1 MAKAWNFFKLI
12 KKDLND
18 FDAIWCADIETLLFV
33 LFNKNKP
40 LAWDLHELPTCFMG
54 KKIMRVFFKYL
65 AQRCTV
71 MIHANEQRLI
81 CLRELNMI
89 PEGSKQ
95 FYLRNYPQFDEIDS
109 DYDDDFLK
117 FEKWL
122 GPDQCVYLQGLNEP
136 SRAPFESISAVLK
149 SPNLKCV
156 VVGRVDKDAVAR
168 LNEVFGAN
176 TVRSRV
182 YFTGMVKQLKT
193 PQYIRKCFV
202 SLVFYKNTCLN
213 NWYCEANRFYQN
225 IINGNPVITGAN
237 PPMKN
242 IIEKFGFGI
251 SLQSDGSDEL
261 EIIEAIRRIRED
273 YNLYKNMI
281 DKNKDLLFWN
291 SQNETLSKIIFNLLY
306 EV

>member
-1 MAKAWNFFKLI
+1 M
-12 KKDLND
+12 
-18 FDAIWCADIETLLFV
+18 
-33 LFNKNKP
+33 
-40 LAWDLHELPTCFMG
+40 
-54 KKIMRVFFKYL
+54 
-65 AQRCTV
+65 
-71 MIHANEQRLI
+71 
-81 CLRELNMI
+81 
-89 PEGSKQ
+89 
-95 FYLRNYPQFDEIDS
+95 
-109 DYDDDFLK
+109 
-117 FEKWL
+117 
-122 GPDQCVYLQGLNEP
+122 YLQGLNEP